1 MAASV
6 GTTSEDTSG
15 GRTARE
21 AKPMDSAVEAAAART
36 ASDPSPAEATA
47 TAAQGA
53 THRKRSARG
62 SSIPP
67 ELRGSMRRIAKE
79 LAEMARDPP
88 CNCSAAPAGSNLFEW
103 RATIMGPEDSPYS
116 GGVFHLDIKFPKDY
130 PFKPPKL
137 RFKTRIYHC
146 NVSASGEICLD
157 ILKDKWS
164 PALTLSKVLVS
175 LSSLLTD
182 PNPADPLEASI
193 AQLLI
198 HDKPKHDAR
207 AREYTLRHAS
217 A

>member
-1 MAASV
+1 
-6 GTTSEDTSG
+6 
-15 GRTARE
+15 
-21 AKPMDSAVEAAAART
+21 
-36 ASDPSPAEATA
+36 
-47 TAAQGA
+47 
-53 THRKRSARG
+53 
-62 SSIPP
+62 
-67 ELRGSMRRIAKE
+67 
-79 LAEMARDPP
+79 
-88 CNCSAAPAGSNLFEW
+88 
-103 RATIMGPEDSPYS
+103 MGPEDSPYS
-116 GGVFHLDIKFPKDY
+116 GGVFHLDIKFPKGEKWERSRGRKQGITQGACRPPHDPHKQPLPASGRGAATASVRTCSCPCSASVTVPARLPITKFGADY